1 MQTGVKP
8 LAKPTHRPTN
18 NQFAIA
24 YGEYSELINDKLE
37 PEART
42 IALIWKLYFEL
53 FGLFDSIAIT
63 HLRKVALITVED
75 YVELQ
80 EELWY
85 NKSDEIS
92 IKIIMRF
99 LSILSRT

>member
-1 MQTGVKP
+1 MISLLLLLKRIY
-8 LAKPTHRPTN
+8 K
-18 NQFAIA
+18 
-24 YGEYSELINDKLE
+24 YKLE

-42 IALIWKLYFEL
+42 IALIWKFYFDL

-63 HLRKVALITVED
+63 HLRKVSLITVED

-85 NKSDEIS
+85 NKSD
-92 IKIIMRF
+92 
-99 LSILSRT
+99 

>member
-1 MQTGVKP
+1 MISLLLFLKRIY
-8 LAKPTHRPTN
+8 K
-18 NQFAIA
+18 
-24 YGEYSELINDKLE
+24 YKLE
-37 PEART
+37 LETRT
-42 IALIWKLYFEL
+42 TALIWKLYFDL

-85 NKSDEIS
+85 NKNDETS
-92 IKIIMRF
+92 IEIIM
-99 LSILSRT
+99 